1 MILYVT
7 DFSLTSLSTGTAEM
21 CGNDILTQQLA
32 VRRLLGYCPQHNA
45 LLPLLTVEEH
55 LQLFARIKGVRF
67 GAPLRRVVAQKMR
80 QLDLTGFRRTQAG
93 NLSGGNKRKLCV
105 GIALIGNPRIIFL
118 DEPSAGMDPVAVR
131 TNKVVHFG
139 G

>member
-1 MILYVT
+1 MRVSRIET
-7 DFSLTSLSTGTAEM
+7 
-21 CGNDILTQQLA
+21 
-32 VRRLLGYCPQHNA
+32 RRDRLGFVGIA
-45 LLPLLTVEEH
+45 RARVLR
-55 LQLFARIKGVRF
+55 ARIKGVRF